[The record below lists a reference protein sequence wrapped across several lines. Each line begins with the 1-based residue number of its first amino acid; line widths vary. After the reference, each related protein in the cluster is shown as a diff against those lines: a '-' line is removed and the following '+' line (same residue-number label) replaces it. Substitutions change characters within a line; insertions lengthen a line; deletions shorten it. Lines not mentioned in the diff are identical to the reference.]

1 MLKRI
6 TGLRSEIEGSLEKA
20 PTSEKWEPRV
30 VQNEPRKSS
39 GPPILTSKTFPIY
52 VTFFAWGLGTGSLQ
66 LARPL
71 FAFEVTGDIFLVSF
85 LVASSSVARIMSG
98 PLTGY
103 LTDRWGRK
111 PLVIAGAALRG
122 ITTLG
127 QFFTGSYLPFFI
139 LEFFGQMGVSMWTTS
154 TGVLVGDVTTP
165 ENRGRVMAVRTMS
178 SRIGFVAGPA
188 IAGALAVTLGLRYVF
203 LFSTL
208 TKLINLGVMFWI
220 SESRPEEARER
231 NRKQAT
237 TTAGA
242 AEKKISLFRSLFLT
256 KTFFALALVTFGL
269 SMMQMGV
276 FQTLV
281 PVHTQ
286 EEVGLSQFEI
296 GNLVSFASVIA
307 LIVAFPN
314 GVVSDRYGRKASLVP
329 GMFFLASS
337 AVLLAVSGNYMGI
350 VAMMIM
356 YGIAEGMV
364 QGSTQVYAV
373 DLAPADRRGTVVG
386 VWSVFM
392 SLGGLVTTL
401 LVATLY
407 TAFGPMLAFNGV
419 GGFLIV
425 SALVMAFMAKET
437 AGRRNLAPPSP

>member
-1 MLKRI
+1 MENEAEKGSGARI
-6 TGLRSEIEGSLEKA
+6 V
-20 PTSEKWEPRV
+20 TSETV
-30 VQNEPRKSS
+30 
-39 GPPILTSKTFPIY
+39 PIY

-71 FAFEVTGDIFLVSF
+71 FAFEVTGNIFLVSF
-85 LVASSSVARIMSG
+85 LVASSSVARIITG

-111 PLVIAGAALRG
+111 PLVIAGATLRG
-122 ITTLG
+122 LTTLG
-127 QFFTGSYLPFFI
+127 QFYTDSYLPFFI
-139 LEFFGQMGVSMWTTS
+139 LEFIGQMGVSMWTTS

-188 IAGALAVTLGLRYVF
+188 IAGALAVTLGLKYVF

-208 TKLINLGVMFWI
+208 TKIINLVVMFWI
-220 SESRPEEARER
+220 SESRPEEARQR
-231 NRKQAT
+231 NRSQESVTDK
-237 TTAGA
+237 G
-242 AEKKISLFRSLFLT
+242 SLWRSVFLT
-256 KTFFALALVTFGL
+256 KTFIALALVTFGM

-286 EEVGLSQFEI
+286 EEIGLSEFDI

-307 LIVAFPN
+307 LLIAFPN
-314 GVVSDRYGRKASLVP
+314 GAVSDRYGRKVSLVP
-329 GMFFLASS
+329 GTVFLAAA
-337 AVLLAVSGNYMGI
+337 AVLLAMSGNYAGI
-350 VAMMIM
+350 IAMMIM

-373 DLAPADRRGTVVG
+373 DMAPVERRGTVVG
-386 VWSVFM
+386 AWTVFM
-392 SLGGLVTTL
+392 SMGGVATPL
-401 LVATLY
+401 LVGWLY
-407 TAFGPMLAFNGV
+407 TDFGPMIAFNVV
-419 GGFLIV
+419 GGFLFV
-425 SALVMAFMAKET
+425 SAMAMAFMAKET
-437 AGRRNLAPPSP
+437 VGRRATLPPQ

>member
-1 MLKRI
+1 MQNDAENSSKARI
-6 TGLRSEIEGSLEKA
+6 L
-20 PTSEKWEPRV
+20 
-30 VQNEPRKSS
+30 S
-39 GPPILTSKTFPIY
+39 GQTFPIY

-71 FAFEVTGDIFLVSF
+71 FAFEVTGNIFLVSF
-85 LVASSSVARIMSG
+85 LVASSSVARIVAG

-111 PLVIAGAALRG
+111 PLVIAGATIRG
-122 ITTLG
+122 LTTLG
-127 QFFTGSYLPFFI
+127 QFYTDTYVPFFV
-139 LEFFGQMGVSMWTTS
+139 LEFIGQMGVSMWTTS

-208 TKLINLGVMFWI
+208 TKIINLVVMFWI
-220 SESRPEEARER
+220 SESRPEEAR
-231 NRKQAT
+231 Q
-237 TTAGA
+237 
-242 AEKKISLFRSLFLT
+242 RSRGQSTGTETGNLWSSVFLT
-256 KTFFALALVTFGL
+256 KTFIALALVTFGL

-286 EEVGLSQFEI
+286 EEIGLSEFDI
-296 GNLVSFASVIA
+296 GNLVSFASIIA

-314 GVVSDRYGRKASLVP
+314 GAVSDRYGRKASLVP
-329 GMFFLASS
+329 GTVFLAAS
-337 AVLLAVSGNYMGI
+337 AILLAFSGNYAGI

-373 DLAPADRRGTVVG
+373 DMAPVESRGTVVG
-386 VWSVFM
+386 VWSIFM
-392 SLGGLVTTL
+392 SMGGLTTTL
-401 LVATLY
+401 LVGWVY
-407 TAFGPMLAFNGV
+407 TQFGPMLAFNGV
-419 GGFLIV
+419 GGFLFI
-425 SALVMAFMAKET
+425 SALVLALMAKET
-437 AGRRNLAPPSP
+437 AGRRRLAPPPQST

>member
-1 MLKRI
+1 MQNDADNSSKARI
-6 TGLRSEIEGSLEKA
+6 L
-20 PTSEKWEPRV
+20 
-30 VQNEPRKSS
+30 SS
-39 GPPILTSKTFPIY
+39 QTVPIY

-71 FAFEVTGDIFLVSF
+71 FAFEVTGNIFLVSF
-85 LVASSSVARIMSG
+85 LVASSSVARIITG

-111 PLVIAGAALRG
+111 PLVIAGATLRG
-122 ITTLG
+122 LTTLG
-127 QFFTGSYLPFFI
+127 QFYTDTYVPFFI
-139 LEFFGQMGVSMWTTS
+139 LEFIGQMGVSMWTTS

-188 IAGALAVTLGLRYVF
+188 IAGALAVTLGLKYVF

-208 TKLINLGVMFWI
+208 TKIINLVVMFWI
-220 SESRPEEARER
+220 SESRPEEARQR
-231 NRKQAT
+231 QRGQAADT
-237 TTAGA
+237 DKG
-242 AEKKISLFRSLFLT
+242 SLWVSVFLT
-256 KTFFALALVTFGL
+256 KTFIALALVTFGM

-286 EEVGLSQFEI
+286 EEIGLSEFDI
-296 GNLVSFASVIA
+296 GNLISFASIIA
-307 LIVAFPN
+307 LIIAFPN
-314 GVVSDRYGRKASLVP
+314 GAVSDRYGRKVSLVP
-329 GMFFLASS
+329 GTVFLAAS
-337 AVLLAVSGNYMGI
+337 AVLLAMSGNYAGI

-373 DLAPADRRGTVVG
+373 DMAPIERRGTVVG
-386 VWSVFM
+386 AWTIFM
-392 SLGGLVTTL
+392 SMGGVATPL
-401 LVATLY
+401 LVGWLY
-407 TAFGPMLAFNGV
+407 TEFGPMFAFNVV
-419 GGFLIV
+419 GGFLFL
-425 SALVMAFMAKET
+425 SAMTMAFMAKET
-437 AGRRNLAPPSP
+437 VGRRATLPPQ

>member
-1 MLKRI
+1 M
-6 TGLRSEIEGSLEKA
+6 
-20 PTSEKWEPRV
+20 
-30 VQNEPRKSS
+30 QNEADDSS
-39 GPPILTSKTFPIY
+39 RARIFSGQTFPIY

-71 FAFEVTGDIFLVSF
+71 FAFEVTGNIFLVSF
-85 LVASSSVARIMSG
+85 LVASSSVARIIAG

-122 ITTLG
+122 LTTLG
-127 QFFTGSYLPFFI
+127 QFYTDTYVPFFI
-139 LEFFGQMGVSMWTTS
+139 LEFIGQMGVSMWTTS

-208 TKLINLGVMFWI
+208 TKIINLVVMFWI
-220 SESRPEEARER
+220 SESRPEEARQR
-231 NRKQAT
+231 NR
-237 TTAGA
+237 
-242 AEKKISLFRSLFLT
+242 EKADDTGQGNLWMSVFLT
-256 KTFFALALVTFGL
+256 RTFIALAAVTFGL

-281 PVHTQ
+281 PVYSQ
-286 EEVGLSQFEI
+286 EEVGLSELDI
-296 GNLVSFASVIA
+296 GNLVSFASIIA
-307 LIVAFPN
+307 LLVAFPN
-314 GVVSDRYGRKASLVP
+314 GAVSDRYGRKASLVP
-329 GMFFLASS
+329 GMLFLAAS
-337 AVLLAVSGNYMGI
+337 AVLLAFSADYAWI
-350 VAMMIM
+350 VAMMVM

-373 DLAPADRRGTVVG
+373 DLAPVERRGTVVG

-392 SLGGLVTTL
+392 SLGGVVTTL
-401 LVATLY
+401 LVGWLY
-407 TAFGPMLAFNGV
+407 TEFGPMLAFNGV
-419 GGFLIV
+419 GGILFV
-425 SALVMAFMAKET
+425 SAMMLALMAKET
-437 AGRRNLAPPSP
+437 AGRGRLAPPQSP

>member
-1 MLKRI
+1 M
-6 TGLRSEIEGSLEKA
+6 
-20 PTSEKWEPRV
+20 
-30 VQNEPRKSS
+30 QNEPEKSS
-39 GPPILTSKTFPIY
+39 GPPIFTTKTFPIY

-85 LVASSSVARIMSG
+85 LVASSSLARIIAG

-122 ITTLG
+122 LTTLG
-127 QFFTGSYLPFFI
+127 QFYSDSYLPFFV
-139 LEFFGQMGVSMWTTS
+139 LEFIGQMGVSMWTTS

-220 SESRPEEARER
+220 SESRPEEARQR
-231 NRKQAT
+231 AQ
-237 TTAGA
+237 
-242 AEKKISLFRSLFLT
+242 EKKEEGVEKKPGLIASLFLT
-256 KTFFALALVTFGL
+256 KTFIALALVTFGL

-286 EEVGLSQFEI
+286 EEVGLSEFEI

-307 LIVAFPN
+307 LLVAFPN
-314 GVVSDRYGRKASLVP
+314 GMVSDRFGRKASLVP
-329 GMFFLASS
+329 GMLVLGGSS
-337 AVLLAVSGNYMGI
+337 ILLAISGNYLGI
-350 VAMMIM
+350 VLMMTL

-386 VWSVFM
+386 VWSIFM
-392 SLGGLVTTL
+392 SLGGMVTTL

-407 TAFGPMLAFNGV
+407 TAFGAMIAFNGV
-419 GGFLIV
+419 AGFLIA
-425 SALVMAFMAKET
+425 SALVLAFMAKET
-437 AGRRNLAPPSP
+437 AGRRRLAGPPSETPPPSPETT

>member
-1 MLKRI
+1 M
-6 TGLRSEIEGSLEKA
+6 
-20 PTSEKWEPRV
+20 
-30 VQNEPRKSS
+30 QNEPEKSS

-85 LVASSSVARIMSG
+85 LVASSSVARIMAG

-122 ITTLG
+122 LTTLG
-127 QFFTGSYLPFFI
+127 QFFTGSYLTFFI
-139 LEFFGQMGVSMWTTS
+139 LEFFGQMGVSMWSTS

-188 IAGALAVTLGLRYVF
+188 IAGALSLTLGLRYVF

-231 NRKQAT
+231 NRRRAA
-237 TTAGA
+237 AGA
-242 AEKKISLFRSLFLT
+242 GEAAENQSSLFKTLFLT

-286 EEVGLSQFEI
+286 EEIGLNHFEI
-296 GNLVSFASVIA
+296 GNLISFASVIA

-329 GMFFLASS
+329 GMMFLAAS
-337 AVLLAVSGNYMGI
+337 AILLAVSGNYLGI
-350 VAMMIM
+350 VAMMVM

-386 VWSVFM
+386 VWTIFM

-401 LVATLY
+401 AVAKLY
-407 TAFGPMLAFNGV
+407 TALGPMFAFNGV
-419 GGFLIV
+419 GGFLII

-437 AGRRNLAPPSP
+437 AGRRRKLAPPSP

>member
-1 MLKRI
+1 M
-6 TGLRSEIEGSLEKA
+6 
-20 PTSEKWEPRV
+20 
-30 VQNEPRKSS
+30 QNEPEKSS
-39 GPPILTSKTFPIY
+39 GPPIFTTKTFPIY

-85 LVASSSVARIMSG
+85 LVASSSLARIIAG

-122 ITTLG
+122 LTTLG
-127 QFFTGSYLPFFI
+127 QFFSDSYLPFFV
-139 LEFFGQMGVSMWTTS
+139 LEFIGQMGVSMWTTS

-220 SESRPEEARER
+220 SESRPEEARQR
-231 NRKQAT
+231 AQ
-237 TTAGA
+237 
-242 AEKKISLFRSLFLT
+242 EKKEENVEKKPGLIASLFLT
-256 KTFFALALVTFGL
+256 KTFIALALVTFGL

-286 EEVGLSQFEI
+286 EEVGLSEFEI
-296 GNLVSFASVIA
+296 GNLVSFASIIA
-307 LIVAFPN
+307 LLVAFPN
-314 GVVSDRYGRKASLVP
+314 GMVSDRFGRKASLVP
-329 GMFFLASS
+329 GMLVLGGSS
-337 AVLLAVSGNYMGI
+337 VLLAISGNYLGI
-350 VAMMIM
+350 VLMMTL

-386 VWSVFM
+386 VWSIFM
-392 SLGGLVTTL
+392 SLGGMVTTL

-407 TAFGPMLAFNGV
+407 TAFGALIAFNGV
-419 GGFLIV
+419 AAFLIV
-425 SALVMAFMAKET
+425 SALVLAFMAKET
-437 AGRRNLAPPSP
+437 AGRRRLADPSSETPPPSPEST

>member
-1 MLKRI
+1 MENEAEKGSGARI
-6 TGLRSEIEGSLEKA
+6 V
-20 PTSEKWEPRV
+20 TSETV
-30 VQNEPRKSS
+30 
-39 GPPILTSKTFPIY
+39 PIY

-71 FAFEVTGDIFLVSF
+71 FAFEVTGNIFLVSF
-85 LVASSSVARIMSG
+85 LVASSSVARIITG

-111 PLVIAGAALRG
+111 PLVIAGATLRG
-122 ITTLG
+122 LTTLG
-127 QFFTGSYLPFFI
+127 QFYTDSYLPFFI
-139 LEFFGQMGVSMWTTS
+139 LEFIGQMGVSMWTTS

-208 TKLINLGVMFWI
+208 TKIINLVVMFWI
-220 SESRPEEARER
+220 SESRPEEAR
-231 NRKQAT
+231 Q
-237 TTAGA
+237 
-242 AEKKISLFRSLFLT
+242 RSRLQEPVADKEGLWKSVFLT
-256 KTFFALALVTFGL
+256 KTFIALALVTFGM

-286 EEVGLSQFEI
+286 EEIGLSEFDI

-307 LIVAFPN
+307 LLIAFPN
-314 GVVSDRYGRKASLVP
+314 GAVSDRYGRKVSLVP
-329 GMFFLASS
+329 GTVFLAAA
-337 AVLLAVSGNYMGI
+337 AVLLAMSGNYAGI

-373 DLAPADRRGTVVG
+373 DMAPVERRGTVVG
-386 VWSVFM
+386 AWTIFM
-392 SLGGLVTTL
+392 SMGGVATPL
-401 LVATLY
+401 LVGWLY
-407 TAFGPMLAFNGV
+407 TDFGPMFAFNVV
-419 GGFLIV
+419 GGFLFV
-425 SALVMAFMAKET
+425 SAMTMAFMAKET
-437 AGRRNLAPPSP
+437 VGRRATLPPQ

>member
-1 MLKRI
+1 MQNDADNSSKARI
-6 TGLRSEIEGSLEKA
+6 L
-20 PTSEKWEPRV
+20 
-30 VQNEPRKSS
+30 SS
-39 GPPILTSKTFPIY
+39 QTVPIY

-71 FAFEVTGDIFLVSF
+71 FAFEVTGNIFLVSF
-85 LVASSSVARIMSG
+85 LVASSSVARIITG

-111 PLVIAGAALRG
+111 PLVIAGATLRG
-122 ITTLG
+122 LTTLG
-127 QFFTGSYLPFFI
+127 QFYTDSYLPFFV
-139 LEFFGQMGVSMWTTS
+139 LEFIGQMGVSMWTTS

-188 IAGALAVTLGLRYVF
+188 IAGALAVTLGLKYVF

-208 TKLINLGVMFWI
+208 TKIINLVVMFWI
-220 SESRPEEARER
+220 SESRPEEARQR
-231 NRKQAT
+231 HRGQA
-237 TTAGA
+237 ADADKG
-242 AEKKISLFRSLFLT
+242 SLWVSVFLT
-256 KTFFALALVTFGL
+256 KTFIALALVTFGM

-286 EEVGLSQFEI
+286 EEIGLSEFDI
-296 GNLVSFASVIA
+296 GNLISFASIIA
-307 LIVAFPN
+307 LIIAFPN
-314 GVVSDRYGRKASLVP
+314 GAVSDRYGRKVSLVP
-329 GMFFLASS
+329 GTVFLAAS
-337 AVLLAVSGNYMGI
+337 AVLLAMSGNYAGI

-373 DLAPADRRGTVVG
+373 DMAPIERRGTVVG
-386 VWSVFM
+386 AWTIFM
-392 SLGGLVTTL
+392 SMGGVATPL
-401 LVATLY
+401 LVGWLY
-407 TAFGPMLAFNGV
+407 TEFGPMFAFNVV
-419 GGFLIV
+419 GGFLFL
-425 SALVMAFMAKET
+425 SAMTMAFMAKET
-437 AGRRNLAPPSP
+437 VGRRATLPPQ

>member
-1 MLKRI
+1 MENDAEKTSGARI
-6 TGLRSEIEGSLEKA
+6 V
-20 PTSEKWEPRV
+20 TSETV
-30 VQNEPRKSS
+30 
-39 GPPILTSKTFPIY
+39 PIY

-71 FAFEVTGDIFLVSF
+71 FAFEVTGNIFLVSF
-85 LVASSSVARIMSG
+85 LVASSSVARIITG

-111 PLVIAGAALRG
+111 PLVIAGATLRG
-122 ITTLG
+122 LTTLG
-127 QFFTGSYLPFFI
+127 QFYTDSYLPFFI
-139 LEFFGQMGVSMWTTS
+139 LEFIGQMGVSMWTTS

-188 IAGALAVTLGLRYVF
+188 IAGALAVTLGLKYVF

-208 TKLINLGVMFWI
+208 TKIINLVVMFWI
-220 SESRPEEARER
+220 SESRPEEAR
-231 NRKQAT
+231 Q
-237 TTAGA
+237 
-242 AEKKISLFRSLFLT
+242 RSRGQETVADKEGLWRSVFLT
-256 KTFFALALVTFGL
+256 KTFIALALVTFGM

-286 EEVGLSQFEI
+286 EEIGLSEFDI
-296 GNLVSFASVIA
+296 GNLVSFASIIA
-307 LIVAFPN
+307 LLIAFPN
-314 GVVSDRYGRKASLVP
+314 GAVSDRYGRKVSLVP
-329 GMFFLASS
+329 GTVFLAAA
-337 AVLLAVSGNYMGI
+337 AVLLAMSGNYMGI

-373 DLAPADRRGTVVG
+373 DMAPIERRGTVVG
-386 VWSVFM
+386 AWTIFM
-392 SLGGLVTTL
+392 SMGGVATPL
-401 LVATLY
+401 LVGWLY
-407 TAFGPMLAFNGV
+407 TDFGPMIAFNVV
-419 GGFLIV
+419 GGFLFV
-425 SALVMAFMAKET
+425 SAMALAFMAKET
-437 AGRRNLAPPSP
+437 VGRRATLRPQ

>member
-1 MLKRI
+1 M
-6 TGLRSEIEGSLEKA
+6 
-20 PTSEKWEPRV
+20 
-30 VQNEPRKSS
+30 QNEPEKSS
-39 GPPILTSKTFPIY
+39 GPPIFTTKTFPIY

-71 FAFEVTGDIFLVSF
+71 FAFKVTGDIFLVSF
-85 LVASSSVARIMSG
+85 LVASSSIARIIAG

-127 QFFTGSYLPFFI
+127 QFYTESYLPFFI
-139 LEFFGQMGVSMWTTS
+139 LEFIGQMGVSMWTTS

-220 SESRPEEARER
+220 SESRPEEARQRAER
-231 NRKQAT
+231 KKEVDV
-237 TTAGA
+237 
-242 AEKKISLFRSLFLT
+242 EKKPSLLASLFLT
-256 KTFFALALVTFGL
+256 KTFIALALVTFGL

-286 EEVGLSQFEI
+286 EEVGLNEFEI

-307 LIVAFPN
+307 LLVAFPN
-314 GVVSDRYGRKASLVP
+314 GMVSDRFGRKASLVP
-329 GMFFLASS
+329 GMLVLGGS
-337 AVLLAVSGNYMGI
+337 AVLLAISGNYLGI
-350 VAMMIM
+350 VLMMLL

-386 VWSVFM
+386 VWSIFM
-392 SLGGLVTTL
+392 SLGGMVTTL
-401 LVATLY
+401 LVASLY
-407 TAFGPMLAFNGV
+407 TAFGAMIAFNGV
-419 GGFLIV
+419 AGFLIA
-425 SALVMAFMAKET
+425 SALVLAFMAKET
-437 AGRRNLAPPSP
+437 AGRRRLAGPPSETPPPSPETT

>member
-1 MLKRI
+1 M
-6 TGLRSEIEGSLEKA
+6 
-20 PTSEKWEPRV
+20 
-30 VQNEPRKSS
+30 QNEPEKSS

-122 ITTLG
+122 LTTLG
-127 QFFTGSYLPFFI
+127 QFFTGSYLTFFI

-188 IAGALAVTLGLRYVF
+188 IAGALSVTLGLRYVF

-231 NRKQAT
+231 RRQQQS
-237 TTAGA
+237 GEEV
-242 AEKKISLFRSLFLT
+242 EKKPNLFATLFLT
-256 KTFFALALVTFGL
+256 KTFIALALVTFGM

-286 EEVGLSQFEI
+286 EEIGLNEFEI
-296 GNLVSFASVIA
+296 GNLISFASVIA

-314 GVVSDRYGRKASLVP
+314 GVVSDRYGRKVSLVP
-329 GMFFLASS
+329 GMLVLGAS
-337 AVLLAVSGNYMGI
+337 AVLLAISGNYLGI
-350 VAMMIM
+350 VAMMLL
-356 YGIAEGMV
+356 YGVAEGMV

-386 VWSVFM
+386 VWTIFM

-407 TAFGPMLAFNGV
+407 TTYGPMVAFNGV
-419 GGFLIV
+419 AGFLIF
-425 SALVMAFMAKET
+425 SALVLAFMAKET
-437 AGRRNLAPPSP
+437 AGRRRKLTPPSP

>member
-1 MLKRI
+1 M
-6 TGLRSEIEGSLEKA
+6 E
-20 PTSEKWEPRV
+20 
-30 VQNEPRKSS
+30 NEAEKSS
-39 GPPILTSKTFPIY
+39 GARIVTSETVPIY

-71 FAFEVTGDIFLVSF
+71 FAFEVTGNIFLVSF
-85 LVASSSVARIMSG
+85 LVASSSVARIITG

-111 PLVIAGAALRG
+111 PLVIAGATLRG
-122 ITTLG
+122 LTTLG
-127 QFFTGSYLPFFI
+127 QFYTDSYLPFFI
-139 LEFFGQMGVSMWTTS
+139 LEFIGQMGVSMWTTS

-188 IAGALAVTLGLRYVF
+188 IAGALAVTLGLKYVF

-208 TKLINLGVMFWI
+208 TKIINLVVMFWI
-220 SESRPEEARER
+220 SESRPEEAR
-231 NRKQAT
+231 Q
-237 TTAGA
+237 
-242 AEKKISLFRSLFLT
+242 RSRGQETVADKEGLWRSVFLT
-256 KTFFALALVTFGL
+256 KTFIALALVTFGM

-286 EEVGLSQFEI
+286 EEIGLSEFDI

-307 LIVAFPN
+307 LLIAFPN
-314 GVVSDRYGRKASLVP
+314 GAVSDRYGRKVSLVP
-329 GMFFLASS
+329 GTVFLAAA
-337 AVLLAVSGNYMGI
+337 AVLLAMSGNYAGI

-373 DLAPADRRGTVVG
+373 DMAPVERRGTVVG
-386 VWSVFM
+386 AWTIFM
-392 SLGGLVTTL
+392 SMGGVATPL
-401 LVATLY
+401 LVGWLY
-407 TAFGPMLAFNGV
+407 TDFGPMIAFNVV
-419 GGFLIV
+419 GGFLFV
-425 SALVMAFMAKET
+425 SAMAMAFMAKET
-437 AGRRNLAPPSP
+437 VGRRATLPPQ